1 MARTLAE
8 LGEFGLIASVT
19 AGLPALPDGWIGPGD
34 DAAVLRVG
42 ATDLVLT
49 CDLLVEN
56 RHFRRSW
63 SSAGDVGH
71 KAAAQSLADVAAM
84 GAEPTALLVGF
95 AAPGDLPVA
104 WAEECQA
111 ALAEEAS
118 RGGAFVVGGDVVSA
132 DSIVLSVTALGRVTD
147 AGAVLRSGARQGDV
161 VALSGPV
168 GMSAAGLAVL
178 GRGFTAPRQA
188 VAAHRRPMPDYAAG
202 PAAARSGA
210 HALID
215 VSDGLLADL
224 GHVALASGVV
234 IDLDPAQL
242 PIPASVQAVA
252 AALGRSEALSFVLTG
267 GEDHALAGCFAP
279 GSVPEGWLV
288 VGTVAQP
295 GAEPPAV
302 TVGGEPYEG
311 GQGHQHFR

>member
-1 MARTLAE
+1 MERTLAE

-19 AGLPALPDGWIGPGD
+19 AGLPPLPDAWVGPGD

-42 ATDLVLT
+42 AGDLVAT

-63 SSAGDVGH
+63 SSAADVGH

-84 GAEPTALLVGF
+84 GAEPLALLVGF
-95 AAPGDLPVA
+95 GAPGELSGA
-104 WAEECQA
+104 WAQECQA
-111 ALAEEAS
+111 GLVEEAA
-118 RGGAFVVGGDVVSA
+118 RAGGFVVGGDVVSA
-132 DSIVLSVTALGRVTD
+132 DSIVLSVTALGRATE
-147 AGAVLRSGARQGDV
+147 AGPVLRSGAQAGDV
-161 VALSGPV
+161 VALSGPT

-178 GRGFTAPRQA
+178 GRGFTAPRLA

-202 PAAARSGA
+202 PQAARAGA

-224 GHVALASGVV
+224 GHVAQASGVL
-234 IDLDPAQL
+234 IDLDPALL
-242 PIPASVQAVA
+242 PVPEAVQAVA
-252 AALGRSEALSFVLTG
+252 AALGRTDPLAMVLTG

-279 GSVPEGWLV
+279 ADVPAGW
-288 VGTVAQP
+288 VAVDTFVA
-295 GAEPPAV
+295 GEPAV
-302 TVGGEPYEG
+302 TVAGERYGGN
-311 GQGHQHFR
+311 QGHDHFR